1 MTYTFLELYDQFQAE
16 HPKWRWQNCIDDIVG
31 DIEKLVTVIEGYDFS
46 GWDSREDAAE
56 FYCNK
61 WNIRFDKNGYIVRMN
76 VGD

>member
-1 MTYTFLELYDQFQAE
+1 MTYTFLELYDPFQAE
-16 HPKWRWQNCIDDIVG
+16 HPKYWQNYIDDIVD
-31 DIEKLVTVIEGYDFS
+31 DIEKLLTIIEDDDFS

-61 WNIRFDKNGYIVRMN
+61 WNIRFDKNGYIVRLN